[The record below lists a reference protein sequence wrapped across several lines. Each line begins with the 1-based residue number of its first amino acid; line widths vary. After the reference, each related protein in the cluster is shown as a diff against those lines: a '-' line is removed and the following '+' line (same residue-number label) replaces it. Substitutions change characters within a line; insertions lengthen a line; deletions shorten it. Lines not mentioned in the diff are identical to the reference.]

1 MSCHILK
8 GDTMKKRL
16 ILTAA
21 VLLAAGWA
29 LAVGQEGTWT
39 GVITDT
45 RCGYKASHTAACI
58 NMCVAERGAKYALAN
73 PENGKLYILQPQEKA
88 ASLANEKVK
97 VTGTLDGDT
106 IQVKTIEKVAK

>member
-1 MSCHILK
+1 LEEEPMNKRFIL
-8 GDTMKKRL
+8 
-16 ILTAA
+16 IVV

-29 LAVGQEGTWT
+29 LAGGQEGSWT

-45 RCGYKASHTAACI
+45 HCGYKASHTAACV
-58 NMCVAERGAKYALAN
+58 NTCVMDKGAKYALAN

-88 ASLANEKVK
+88 SSLANEKVK

-106 IQVKTIEKVAK
+106 IQVKTIEKAAK

>member
-1 MSCHILK
+1 
-8 GDTMKKRL
+8 MKKRL
-16 ILTAA
+16 ILTAG
-21 VLLAAGWA
+21 VLLSAGWA
-29 LAVGQEGTWT
+29 LAGGQEGTWT

-45 RCGYKASHTAACI
+45 HCGYKASHTAACV
-58 NMCVAERGAKYALAN
+58 NVCVTDKGAKYALAN

-106 IQVKTIEKVAK
+106 IQVKTIEKAAK